1 VIFQPL
7 DKKQEC
13 KLFYYNDCLNENLP
27 EKPSKT
33 WKYLEYLNNIPN
45 LRFADLY
52 CGGKNLNEVCPE
64 HIKEDWRV
72 VTDRLKS
79 YMRAHKLA
87 KIDLSQICFFDSIP
101 EIFLLEYFDLKN
113 QITEYVFENHP
124 EPENYNFLLELT
136 KLTDFIKNN
145 KLNLDV
151 GRIKNGL
158 GRYKTRQFAKKISN
172 VNPYIDYNIF
182 GTKTG
187 RLSTF
192 PNSFPIMTLD
202 RDHRSILKPNNDVFM
217 ELDYNAAELRVFLGL
232 LDIPQPK
239 GDIHAW
245 IGQSVFKGGLS
256 RDMVKKKVF
265 AWLYNP
271 QAENAKL
278 EKLFNKDRILEK
290 YYDGEHI
297 STPFGRKIKSDQH
310 HALNYIIQST
320 TSDMFLR
327 QVIKADRIIKNTDSH
342 IAFSIHD
349 SFVIDLKRDN
359 RDILEEIIKIFS
371 DTHFGKFKVN
381 LSIGKDFGNMR
392 QISTI

>member
-1 VIFQPL
+1 MIFQPL

>member
-1 VIFQPL
+1 MFFQPL

-13 KLFYYNDCLNENLP
+13 RLFYYEDTLNERPPNSP
-27 EKPSKT
+27 TAT
-33 WKYLEYLNNIPN
+33 WKYVQYLSSVDDLKFVN
-45 LRFADLY
+45 LY
-52 CGGKNLNEVCPE
+52 CAGKTLGEVCPDDL
-64 HIKEDWRV
+64 KEEWGRV
-72 VTDRLKS
+72 TQKLRA
-79 YMRAHKLA
+79 YMRTFELA
-87 KIDLSQICFFDSIP
+87 KINLEDICFYDSIP
-101 EIFLLEYFDLKN
+101 EIFLLQYFDLKN
-113 QITEYVFENHP
+113 QITEYVYNNFP
-124 EPENYNFLLELT
+124 EPENYDFLLDITRLVESIRKHQLNV
-136 KLTDFIKNN
+136 DVDRIKNN
-145 KLNLDV
+145 FGK
-151 GRIKNGL
+151 
-158 GRYKTRQFAKKISN
+158 YKTRQFVKKISSL
-172 VNPYIDYNIF
+172 NPYIDYNIF

-187 RLSTF
+187 RLTTL

-202 RDHRSILKPNNDVFM
+202 RDHRSILKPNNDVFV

-232 LDIPQPK
+232 LGIPQPK

-271 QAENAKL
+271 QAENVKL
-278 EKLFNKDRILEK
+278 EKLFNKGRILEK
-290 YYDGEHI
+290 YYDGEYI

-327 QVIKADRIIKNTDSH
+327 QMIKADRIIKNTDSH

-349 SFVIDLKRDN
+349 SFVVDLKRDN
-359 RDILEEIIKIFS
+359 RDILEEIIRIFS
-371 DTHFGKFKVN
+371 DTYFGSFKVN

-392 QISTI
+392 QISTN